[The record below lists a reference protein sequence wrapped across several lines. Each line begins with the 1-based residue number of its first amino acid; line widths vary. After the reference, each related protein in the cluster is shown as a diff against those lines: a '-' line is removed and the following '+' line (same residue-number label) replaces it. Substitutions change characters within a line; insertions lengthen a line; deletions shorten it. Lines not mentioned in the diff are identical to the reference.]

1 MPTNKNAM
9 TRYIILDELLSN
21 KYRNYTLDDLTAE
34 VNARFQNIYP
44 DHKDITRRCIEKDL
58 HYMENEGPWYVDIE
72 RSSVPFYNGE
82 TNKTVTKKC
91 LKYADPTFSIF
102 KKEMTD
108 DEKYILSETLSM
120 LGQFE
125 GMPEFESLENLR
137 KSINAE
143 ERKQIVSFSKNPL
156 KGKSFFGE
164 LFTAISQKQVVEL
177 RYHTFAD
184 AKEIRK
190 VNLCPYLLK
199 EYNNRWFLIASPE
212 GETKL
217 LTFALDRIDKVKLLT
232 SHTYIDYDG
241 EVNEMYED
249 IIGVTYI
256 EKNPLQ
262 KIVFWVSDF
271 SKDYVIT
278 KPIHESQIKMRETS
292 IREKYPS
299 LKGGAFFRIECK
311 ENYELIRELTSF
323 GENLVVL
330 EPSNISGKIITRI
343 ESMRNIYNKINIK

>member
-9 TRYIILDELLSN
+9 TRYAILDELLSN
-21 KYRNYTLDDLTAE
+21 KYRNYTLDDLTTE
-34 VNARFQNIYP
+34 VNARFREIYP
-44 DHKDITRRCIEKDL
+44 DHKDVTRRCIEKDL
-58 HYMENEGPWYVDIE
+58 KYMELESPWSVDIE
-72 RSSVPFYNGE
+72 RYSKPVYNADS
-82 TNKTVTKKC
+82 NKTVTKRC
-91 LKYADPTFSIF
+91 LRYTDPTFSIF
-102 KKEMTD
+102 KKDMTD
-108 DEKYILSETLSM
+108 DEKYILSESLSM
-120 LGQFE
+120 LGQFD
-125 GMPEFESLENLR
+125 GMPGFESLESLR
-137 KSINAE
+137 KSIAAE
-143 ERKQIVSFSKNPL
+143 EREQIVSFSKNPL
-156 KGKSFFGE
+156 KGKSFFCE
-164 LFTAISQKQVVEL
+164 LFTAISHKLVVEL

-184 AKEIRK
+184 KKEIRK

-232 SHTYIDYDG
+232 SHTYFEYDG
-241 EVNEMYED
+241 DVNEMYED

-256 EKNPLQ
+256 EENPLQ

-278 KPIHESQIKMRETS
+278 KPLHESQVKMRETS

-299 LKGGAFFRIECK
+299 FEGGAFFRIECK

-330 EPSNISGKIITRI
+330 EPLSIREKIITRI
-343 ESMRNIYNKINIK
+343 ESMRNTYSKVDVK